1 MRHAQIDDIIA
12 FVNKSGRN
20 TLTLIRWGGATAV
33 LASLSYAAAGYLHKP
48 DMSGYVSALVTLLIV
63 TTPALF
69 LGGLLGLGL
78 LLLGRERNVIVAT
91 GLLLGSLGAIWGAI
105 EAVGLGWASGLSS
118 PGDWWLALLFAGLT
132 LMGIAAL
139 AEKTLQRLGA
149 LVLTSGMLG
158 WVSLLT
164 DPAFPGVLV
173 PMRPVHVVFAALFCL
188 SAVVWGCVVVLKSSG

>member
-1 MRHAQIDDIIA
+1 MA
-12 FVNKSGRN
+12 FVNKSER
-20 TLTLIRWGGATAV
+20 TTRTLIRWGGATAV
-33 LASLSYAAAGYLHKP
+33 LAGLSYAAAGYLDKP
-48 DMSGYVSALVTLLIV
+48 GMTEYAGALVTLLSV

-78 LLLGRERNVIVAT
+78 LLLRGERNIIAAT
-91 GLLLGSLGAIWGAI
+91 GLLLGSFGTIWGVI
-105 EAVGLGWASGLSS
+105 EAVGLGWALGLSS
-118 PGDWWLALLFAGLT
+118 LGGWWWALLFAGLT

-139 AEKTLQRLGA
+139 ARKTLQRLGA

-164 DPAFPGVLV
+164 DPAFPSVLV

-188 SAVVWGCVVVLKSSG
+188 SAIVWGCVVVLRSGG